1 MVNFSLKEKIL
12 RHLIENKEK
21 PKTIRE
27 ISRDL
32 KVDYK
37 NIFQAIN
44 VLQDLIIKK
53 KIGNLNLVEIK
64 LAPSIEIFSI
74 ENKRTKQFLEDN
86 KNLKLIK
93 EDIISVNYPFFI
105 VLIFGSYVK
114 KTKTEKSDTDLC
126 IISDS
131 ELKTK
136 ELLSKLSLLPLKLEI
151 HDFKINEF
159 ESMLE
164 TKKENI
170 AKEITK
176 NNIILYGIESYY
188 NLISKWTK
196 KE

>member
-37 NIFQAIN
+37 NTFQAIN
-44 VLQDLIIKK
+44 TLLGLIIKK

>member
-37 NIFQAIN
+37 NTFQAIN

>member
-74 ENKRTKQFLEDN
+74 ENKRTKQFLEEN
-86 KNLKLIK
+86 KQLKLIK
-93 EDIISVNYPFFI
+93 EDINSVNYPLFI

-114 KTKTEKSDTDLC
+114 KTKTEKSDIDLC
-126 IISDS
+126 IISDN

-136 ELLSKLSLLPLKLEI
+136 ELISKLNLLPLKLEI

-159 ESMLE
+159 ESMME
-164 TKKENI
+164 VKKENI
-170 AKEITK
+170 AKGITK